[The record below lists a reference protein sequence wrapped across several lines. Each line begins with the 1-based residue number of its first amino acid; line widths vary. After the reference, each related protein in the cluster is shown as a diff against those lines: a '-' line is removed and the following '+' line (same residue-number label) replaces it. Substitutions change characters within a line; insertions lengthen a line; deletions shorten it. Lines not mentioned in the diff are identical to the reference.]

1 LDRHFRDEYVQR
13 AQREGYRSR
22 AAYKLLEIQEKDRL
36 LRPGLRVVDLGAAPG
51 GWTQVAAKAVG
62 QNGQVVGLDLLPIAP
77 VAGAVLIQGDFRDPE
92 PLALLQSALDG
103 AHVDL
108 VLSDLAPNVSGM
120 VAVDQPR
127 AIYLCELALE
137 LCREM
142 LNPNGALVVK
152 VFQGEGFDTY
162 LRDLR
167 MAFRKVVSRKP
178 KASREESR
186 EVYLVARGFR
196 ADGAESAAMRK
207 LYLRPTL

>member
-1 LDRHFRDEYVQR
+1 
-13 AQREGYRSR
+13 
-22 AAYKLLEIQEKDRL
+22 
-36 LRPGLRVVDLGAAPG
+36 
-51 GWTQVAAKAVG
+51 
-62 QNGQVVGLDLLPIAP
+62 
-77 VAGAVLIQGDFRDPE
+77 
-92 PLALLQSALDG
+92 
-103 AHVDL
+103 
-108 VLSDLAPNVSGM
+108 
-120 VAVDQPR
+120 VDQPR

-196 ADGAESAAMRK
+196 ADRSESAAIRK
-207 LYLRPTL
+207 RYLRPTL